1 MGLSALANETP
12 VACTMPCLKKPHV
25 GESLISLMIGLLI
38 SVVVALAMLS
48 MFKVA
53 SRYGGQAGQDAA
65 ADAQLTSALLRSG
78 IAAQDAGFGITT
90 PTLGSHLKVI
100 AGATLTGST
109 LSGTAASG
117 TGTGNVVVWAMNTTG
132 TSQCAGLYF
141 KNVNDGTGG
150 LYYLGPVACSTGDVS
165 GWNTLTWT
173 SVRWADRPANQ
184 STDAYSQTTISFS
197 ADSASCKPFGLDGSS
212 SVGTVM
218 LTISG
223 NSRSAQNLT
232 EKQCLFNFKT

>member
-1 MGLSALANETP
+1 MST
-12 VACTMPCLKKPHV
+12 LKRKNA

-38 SVVVALAMLS
+38 SVAVALAMLS

-78 IAAQDAGFGITT
+78 MAAQDAGFGVTT
-90 PTLGSHLKVI
+90 PTLGTHLKVI
-100 AGATLTGST
+100 AGATLTGSA
-109 LSGTAASG
+109 LSGTAASN

-132 TSQCAGLYF
+132 TAQCAGLYF
-141 KNVNDGTGG
+141 KDASDGTGG
-150 LYYLGPVACSTGDVS
+150 LYYLGPVGCSAGDVS
-165 GWNTLTWT
+165 SWNTTAWT
-173 SVRWADRPANQ
+173 SARWADRPANQ
-184 STDAYSQTTISFS
+184 STDAYSQTAISFTL
-197 ADSASCKPFGLDGSS
+197 ASASCKPFGLDGSS
-212 SVGTVM
+212 RTGTVM

-223 NSRSAQNLT
+223 SSRSAQNLS

>member
-1 MGLSALANETP
+1 MAF
-12 VACTMPCLKKPHV
+12 LKKPHA

-53 SRYGGQAGQDAA
+53 SRYGGQAGQDAS
-65 ADAQLTSALLRSG
+65 ADAQLTSALLRAG
-78 IAAQDAGFGITT
+78 MAVQDAGYGIAT
-90 PTLGSHLKVI
+90 PTLGTHLKVI
-100 AGATLTGST
+100 AAGTLIGST

-117 TGTGNVVVWAMNTTG
+117 AGTGNAVVWAMNTNG
-132 TSQCAGLYF
+132 TNQCAGLYF

-150 LYYLGPVACSTGDVS
+150 LYYLGPVGCSTADVS
-165 GWNTLTWT
+165 GWNNLTWT
-173 SVRWADRPANQ
+173 SARWADRPANQ
-184 STDAYSQTTISFS
+184 SADAYNKTIISFTL
-197 ADSASCKPFGLDGSS
+197 ASASCKPFGLDGSS
-212 SVGTVM
+212 IGTVM

-223 NSRSAQNLT
+223 NSRSAQNLA